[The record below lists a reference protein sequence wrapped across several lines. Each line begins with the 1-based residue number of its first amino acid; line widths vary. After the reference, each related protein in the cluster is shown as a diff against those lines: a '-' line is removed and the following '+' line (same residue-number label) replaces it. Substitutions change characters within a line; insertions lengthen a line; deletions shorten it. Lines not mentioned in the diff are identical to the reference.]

1 MPCAEGL
8 FRILPLRLTPCALRQ
23 VLSFSIILMY
33 HSRME
38 LKASI
43 DWQGGMAFKTVLDGH
58 ELVIDVAPEAGGSD
72 RGPRPKALTLVSLAG
87 CTGMDVI
94 SILGKMRVKVE
105 RFRVATEARL
115 ADEHPKKF
123 LEILVTYEF
132 AGANITPDSL
142 RKAVSL
148 SEEKYCGVR
157 ATLSPAVAIRHEIV
171 LNGKKVAG

>member
-1 MPCAEGL
+1 MVGMGL
-8 FRILPLRLTPCALRQ
+8 HRSPYAVCRTPYADNWEDFMKLD
-23 VLSFSIILMY
+23 
-33 HSRME
+33 
-38 LKASI
+38 ASI
-43 DWQGGMAFKTVLDGH
+43 DWLEGMAFKTVLDGH

-132 AGANITPDSL
+132 AGANINPDSL

-171 LNGKKVAG
+171 LNGEKIAG